1 MVYENSKGQR
11 KSVMRNS
18 TNLLSKKNDGE
29 DDMIYLM
36 KRIKSNIILERGE
49 DIEMIIWWI
58 EV

>member
-1 MVYENSKGQR
+1 MAYENSKGQR

-18 TNLLSKKNDGE
+18 TNALSKKNDGE

-49 DIEMIIWWI
+49 DIEMII
-58 EV
+58 

>member
-1 MVYENSKGQR
+1 MKNSKDA
-11 KSVMRNS
+11 S
-18 TNLLSKKNDGE
+18 SKKDDGE

-49 DIEMIIWWI
+49 VIEMIIRRI